1 MCRWLRPCSVLPPA
15 TRGVTIALLI
25 MTNDVEEI
33 RLRYLYRRLLLSGKV
48 RLSYE
53 SARGL
58 VGPDCAYHLYG
69 VVDLKKKLQ
78 RGRKP

>member
-1 MCRWLRPCSVLPPA
+1 MSD
-15 TRGVTIALLI
+15 G
-25 MTNDVEEI
+25 VEEI
-33 RLRYLYRRLLLSGKV
+33 RLRYLYRSLLLNGKI

-58 VGPDCAYHLYG
+58 IGPDCAYHLYG
-69 VVDLKKKLQ
+69 IVDLKKKSRR